1 MAGAAGADSQ
11 GRRRRG
17 AVRGKRPRRGRG
29 WCVRGA
35 GSAVGPFVDAIQ
47 ALVRSIWGALAGRFP
62 FGGDLS
68 HGVAVGWRVKC
79 TFGAPGGERGN
90 PNARPNPKL
99 KAQPGCAPTGHA
111 VDSPRQRRGKP
122 ATPPGCAPT
131 GHPFSSPRQRR
142 GKPAT
147 PPRCA
152 PTGHP
157 SSSPWQRR
165 GAPPPPYASAPTGH
179 PSSSPRHR
187 RGAPPPPYASAPTGH
202 AVDSPWQRRGKPA
215 TRPVEAPQN
224 GRCPATGARSAGPAH
239 ALKHSCDA
247 VPETCLCT

>member
-17 AVRGKRPRRGRG
+17 AVRGKRPRRGRE

-35 GSAVGPFVDAIQ
+35 GSAVGSFVDAIQ

-62 FGGDLS
+62 CGGALS

-99 KAQPGCAPTGHA
+99 KAQPGCAPTGH
-111 VDSPRQRRGKP
+111 
-122 ATPPGCAPT
+122 
-131 GHPFSSPRQRR
+131 
-142 GKPAT
+142 
-147 PPRCA
+147 
-152 PTGHP
+152 P

-165 GAPPPPYASAPTGH
+165 G
-179 PSSSPRHR
+179 
-187 RGAPPPPYASAPTGH
+187 
-202 AVDSPWQRRGKPA
+202 KPA
-215 TRPVEAPQN
+215 SRPVEAPQN

-247 VPETCLCT
+247 VPETCLYT

>member
-62 FGGDLS
+62 CGGALS

-111 VDSPRQRRGKP
+111 VDSPWQRRGKP

-131 GHPFSSPRQRR
+131 GHPSS
-142 GKPAT
+142 
-147 PPRCA
+147 
-152 PTGHP
+152 
-157 SSSPWQRR
+157 
-165 GAPPPPYASAPTGH
+165 
-179 PSSSPRHR
+179 
-187 RGAPPPPYASAPTGH
+187 
-202 AVDSPWQRRGKPA
+202 SPWQRRGKPA
-215 TRPVEAPQN
+215 SRPVEAPQN

-247 VPETCLCT
+247 VPETCLYT